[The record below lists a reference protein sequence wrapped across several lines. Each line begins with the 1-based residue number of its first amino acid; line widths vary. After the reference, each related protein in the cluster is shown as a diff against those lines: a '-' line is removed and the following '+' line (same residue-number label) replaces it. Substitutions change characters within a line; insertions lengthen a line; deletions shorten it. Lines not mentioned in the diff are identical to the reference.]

1 MIIGHGQL
9 MQYYKNSKEGVL
21 KKVFVFVNERYKLH
35 FLSNWN
41 LFVIKFFFQIKV
53 IENWKNIQEKYI
65 FTYFKYTFN
74 NLFTNLEFKRGLIMV
89 FILCT
94 CLVWACLYNN

>member
-1 MIIGHGQL
+1 MIIGDGQL
-9 MQYYKNSKEGVL
+9 MQYYKNPKEGVL

-53 IENWKNIQEKYI
+53 IENI
-65 FTYFKYTFN
+65 
-74 NLFTNLEFKRGLIMV
+74 
-89 FILCT
+89 
-94 CLVWACLYNN
+94 